1 MVVIL
6 PMLNTKNS
14 GRINTFDFAT
24 FGNSI
29 VKSKAKAMYLV
40 PMGKQNC

>member
-6 PMLNTKNS
+6 SDLNTRNS
-14 GRINTFDFAT
+14 GLINTFDSAT